1 MSGKLNIGIDLVE
14 VSKVRKI
21 FEKSKAL
28 QEEIFTQ
35 AEIRSSMCQRLPF
48 VHLAT
53 RFVIKEALFKALK
66 TGLSAGMDWRD
77 VEVKEES
84 AGKLALRLCGKTA
97 EVAHSRGVV
106 AQRISWSHTRDYAV
120 GMVLLIMDGS
130 KKTSSV

>member
-1 MSGKLNIGIDLVE
+1 MGGKLNIGIDLVE

-21 FEKSKAL
+21 FEKSKTL

-35 AEIRSSMCQRLPF
+35 AEIRSSMCRRLPF

-77 VEVKEES
+77 VEVRREKS
-84 AGKLALRLCGKTA
+84 GGLRLHLRGRTA
-97 EVAHSRGVV
+97 ELANDRGVI
-106 AQRISWSHTRDYAV
+106 AHHLAWSYTHDYAV
-120 GMVLLIMDGS
+120 GLVLLVRD
-130 KKTSSV
+130 SSSEKP